1 MTNSAPDSIQS
12 PTKTNRIPSKNGVEK
27 AKVAVGVGSG
37 KPGPVTVRLPPAT
50 KTSENAAQPVEAAL
64 IIDGEI
70 RTLRYQ
76 LFDWQGNPV
85 PSPDFETLAKIMTLQ
100 LLPFKFPPER
110 PGETVVLPT
119 EEDEKA
125 AEKRLEEKIAKDEKD
140 SKRKAGDDWRSEG
153 GPEVS
158 AHPGD
163 TTNEGVGVAIGLIVF
178 AATVF
183 YWAWEVSRDLE

>member
-1 MTNSAPDSIQS
+1 M
-12 PTKTNRIPSKNGVEK
+12 
-27 AKVAVGVGSG
+27 
-37 KPGPVTVRLPPAT
+37 
-50 KTSENAAQPVEAAL
+50 
-64 IIDGEI
+64 
-70 RTLRYQ
+70 
-76 LFDWQGNPV
+76 
-85 PSPDFETLAKIMTLQ
+85 
-100 LLPFKFPPER
+100 
-110 PGETVVLPT
+110 VLPT

-125 AEKRLEEKIAKDEKD
+125 AEKRLEEKSKVYSTPCEVSSSNSSASSTSRSVAKDEKD